1 MAAISEDSDSL
12 YHSLL
17 QAARSSPDGLKKV
30 FFQED
35 LENFTMESAKTLQ
48 DLMSL
53 VTELQRHM
61 LLRTSK
67 LGGRLCWSTRPRDAA
82 KAIKALTSEERI
94 VYEYVEA
101 SHEAGIW
108 IKDVKRKSNINGM
121 VVDKAMKTLEKT
133 RLVKGVKNVKQPVQK
148 TYMLFHLVP
157 SEEVTGGSF
166 FDGGTLDRSL
176 VEELSNLIVFHV
188 RMRSW
193 ADTKGK
199 KFKREMDRSMSP
211 EMERKAK
218 RPRITATD
226 IEDSISNRKHRPDSE
241 SDGIT
246 TIAYQAY
253 TRAYPTAA
261 SIHEFVTTSDAIR
274 DAKAGTLTVGEI
286 QSLVDVLVWDDKL
299 EKVGD
304 GYRTV
309 RGIDFRPMHNTMS
322 LTDGDDDSVDIPGN
336 GLTQAPCGQCPVFDV
351 CEEGGP
357 VNPGNCVYFKEW
369 LGLVDDQGNR

>member
-1 MAAISEDSDSL
+1 MALSQDGDSL

-17 QAARSSPDGLKKV
+17 QAAKSSPDGLKKV

-35 LENFTMESAKTLQ
+35 LENFTMKSAKTLQ

-82 KAIKALTSEERI
+82 RAIKALTNEERI

-108 IKDVKRKSNINGM
+108 IKEIKRKSNINGI
-121 VVDKAMKTLEKT
+121 VVDKAMKTLEKN

-157 SEEVTGGSF
+157 SEDVTGGSF
-166 FDGGTLDRSL
+166 FDGGMLDQSL

-188 RMRSW
+188 RMVSW
-193 ADTKGK
+193 AETKSRK
-199 KFKREMDRSMSP
+199 VKREVDRGESP
-211 EMERKAK
+211 ELERKTK
-218 RPRITATD
+218 RARTIATD
-226 IEDSISNRKHRPDSE
+226 IEDSMPTRKHRPEPEKSH
-241 SDGIT
+241 IT
-246 TIAYQAY
+246 TIAYPAY
-253 TRAYPTAA
+253 TRAYPTAHT
-261 SIHEFVTTSDAIR
+261 IHEFVTTSDAIR
-274 DAKAGTLTVGEI
+274 DAKAGTLTVSEI
-286 QSLVDVLVWDDKL
+286 QSLVDVLVWDDRL

-309 RGIDFRPMHNTMS
+309 RGVDFRPMHNILPTI
-322 LTDGDDDSVDIPGN
+322 DGMDDEDGFHSN
-336 GLTQAPCGQCPVFDV
+336 GLTQTPCGQCPVFDV

-357 VNPGNCVYFKEW
+357 VNPGNCVYFNEW
-369 LGLVDDQGNR
+369 LGLNDEQGNR